1 MGWCVCCAVQSLYPG
16 ANDSVVAPSTTRQ
29 SQHVPLDTF
38 KSNLAS
44 MVDSIRT
51 AYPDA
56 HVILVYAPPVIP
68 SAWHEIMAAKAK
80 NHGDPPPEI
89 DRTLEHSEQY
99 AKATL
104 DVADDF
110 QSKQSDFKGKG
121 PVHKVDA
128 WGLVSKMAGGT
139 EAEMLSKYYV

>member
-1 MGWCVCCAVQSLYPG
+1 
-16 ANDSVVAPSTTRQ
+16 
-29 SQHVPLDTF
+29 
-38 KSNLAS
+38 
-44 MVDSIRT
+44 MVDSVRT

-56 HVILVYAPPVIP
+56 HVILVNAPPVIP
-68 SAWHEIMAAKAK
+68 SVWHDIMAAKAK
-80 NHGDPPPEI
+80 KHGGPPPEI

-121 PVHKVDA
+121 AVHKVDA
-128 WGLVSKMAGGT
+128 WGQVSEIAGT
-139 EAEMLSKYYV
+139 EAGMLSKYYV

>member
-1 MGWCVCCAVQSLYPG
+1 MGRCVCCAVQSLYPG

-38 KSNLAS
+38 KSNLVS

-56 HVILVYAPPVIP
+56 DVILVNAPPAIP
-68 SAWHEIMAAKAK
+68 SVWYEIMAAKAK

-104 DVADDF
+104 DVAANF
-110 QSKQSDFKGKG
+110 QSKQSDFGGKG
-121 PVHKVDA
+121 AVYEVDA
-128 WGLVSKMAGGT
+128 WDLVSKMAGGN